1 MKTRFDNE
9 PVVTDEMLS
18 GAGQQQARSLVSGL
32 KDESLSM
39 AWRSELNLK
48 LLAEA
53 DKRNKARRTRRFLT
67 WGSSLGLA
75 AVASSF
81 AFMMFQP
88 VSPSAVGSTDGSK
101 LAREFVQAHNDS
113 TVLASVSGT
122 GVDQRETELG
132 LETGYSYE
140 DLL

>member
-1 MKTRFDNE
+1 MRTRFESE
-9 PVVTDEMLS
+9 PVVTDEMLEAQS
-18 GAGQQQARSLVSGL
+18 QVKTLVSGL
-32 KDESLSM
+32 KDDSLSM

-48 LLAEA
+48 LLAAA
-53 DKRNKARRTRRFLT
+53 DKKKKAIRFRRLAT

-75 AVASSF
+75 AVAGSF
-81 AFMMFQP
+81 ALMMFQP
-88 VSPSAVGSTDGSK
+88 VAPVRGLAADGNSF
-101 LAREFVQAHNDS
+101 AREFVQVHNES

-132 LETGYSYE
+132 LEGSYSYE

>member
-1 MKTRFDNE
+1 
-9 PVVTDEMLS
+9 MLAS
-18 GAGQQQARSLVSGL
+18 QGHVKSLVAGL
-32 KDESLSM
+32 KDDSLSM

-48 LLAEA
+48 LLAAA
-53 DKRNKARRTRRFLT
+53 DKKKKTVRTRRFLT

-81 AFMMFQP
+81 AVLMFQP
-88 VSPSAVGSTDGSK
+88 AGSVVPHSSGDGFT
-101 LAREFVQAHNDS
+101 RELVQVHNES

-122 GVDQRETELG
+122 GVDQCETALG